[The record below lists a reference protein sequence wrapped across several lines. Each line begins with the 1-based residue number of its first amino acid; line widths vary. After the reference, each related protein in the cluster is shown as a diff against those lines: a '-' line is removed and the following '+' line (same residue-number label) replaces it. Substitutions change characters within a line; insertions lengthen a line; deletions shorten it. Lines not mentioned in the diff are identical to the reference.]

1 MTGVHAFHV
10 CVQKVLTK
18 TAGILA
24 AQRSSSTALP
34 RPHAFSLAFHGEGYR
49 IEGRITAPS
58 TKGVCTLTLPKPQL
72 VRQAAMLCVRKAGP
86 AVCKTE
92 LPRRAWNWRRLI
104 SSAKSG

>member
-1 MTGVHAFHV
+1 MVCLRLDEILPQACRSDLMTGVHAFHV

-58 TKGVCTLTLPKPQL
+58 TKGVCTLTLPN
-72 VRQAAMLCVRKAGP
+72 R
-86 AVCKTE
+86 
-92 LPRRAWNWRRLI
+92 
-104 SSAKSG
+104 